1 MAAALAVASPRVR
14 ADIVE
19 ASEFPALAQQYNVYA
34 VPKTVIN
41 ETHEVVG
48 AVPEPQFVQAVVG
61 AVTPPVP
68 PA

>member
-1 MAAALAVASPRVR
+1 VR

-41 ETHEVVG
+41 ETKELIG
-48 AVPEPQFVQAVVG
+48 ALPEPDLVSALVEATAPSQTA
-61 AVTPPVP
+61 
-68 PA
+68 